1 MFRFDKASLGHR
13 GLAVFERLDLQIAD
27 GEHVAL
33 LGPSGA
39 GKSTLLAALRDQHPD
54 QCAWCP
60 QQGDLV
66 PMLSVFHNIYMGAL
80 DRHSCWRN
88 LRTLVFPPQ
97 HERQAVAAV
106 AQPLGLAEKLFTSV
120 DQLSGGQAQRA
131 ALGRALFSQ
140 RPALLADE
148 PVSSL
153 DEHQGLH
160 LLHYALEHHR
170 TAVVA
175 MHDRALALACF
186 QRVVGIR
193 HGRVVLDAAASE
205 LSLADLDR
213 LYQ

>member
-1 MFRFDKASLGHR
+1 MFHFDSARLGHC
-13 GLAVFERLDLQIAD
+13 GQTVFERLDLQIAD
-27 GEHVAL
+27 GEQVAL

-39 GKSTLLAALRDQHPD
+39 GKSTLLAALRAQQPD
-54 QCAWCP
+54 RCAWCP

-80 DRHSCWRN
+80 DRHSRWRN
-88 LRTLVFPPQ
+88 LRTLVWPQ
-97 HERQAVAAV
+97 QRERQAVTNV
-106 AQPLGLAEKLFTSV
+106 AKPLGLADKLFTSI

-140 RPALLADE
+140 RPVLLADE

-153 DEHQGLH
+153 DEHQ
-160 LLHYALEHHR
+160 ALQLIHHVLDR
-170 TAVVA
+170 HATAVVA

-193 HGRVVLDAAASE
+193 HGRVVLDAAARE
-205 LSLADLDR
+205 LCLTDLDR